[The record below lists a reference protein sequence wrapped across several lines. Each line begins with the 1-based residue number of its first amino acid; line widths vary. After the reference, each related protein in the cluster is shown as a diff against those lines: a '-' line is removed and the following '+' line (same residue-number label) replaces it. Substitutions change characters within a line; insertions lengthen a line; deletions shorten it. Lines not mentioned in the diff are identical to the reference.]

1 MMADPLESMQ
11 EAIAS
16 LQKSSMR
23 SLPVFLI
30 GIMATLVA
38 AGIAVYY
45 IVTLSADLKEA
56 RQSLRDSQSALTQAR
71 ISLAKAKSTLVQ
83 TQGATGT
90 DPNSEQIAA
99 AIDEVSVSQKDLR
112 SASSS
117 LTQATSRL
125 PVEPKDVHISLTGNW
140 TDEYGTIY
148 AVRQKGTSFGYRAA
162 FRNAATLGGGA
173 AGRAQGT
180 ANGRNLSYVYQDG
193 AGNRFECTA
202 VVTPDTH
209 RIDETCRTKDGKL
222 LKVGLVRS

>member
-1 MMADPLESMQ
+1 MADPLESMQ

-30 GIMATLVA
+30 GIIATLIA

-56 RQSLRDSQSALTQAR
+56 RLSLRESQAALTQAR
-71 ISLAKAKSTLVQ
+71 ISLAKANSTLIR
-83 TQGATGT
+83 TQETSGSDG
-90 DPNSEQIAA
+90 NSEQIAA
-99 AIDEVSVSQKDLR
+99 AIAEVSVSQRDLR

-125 PVEPKDVHISLTGNW
+125 PVESKADNVSLTGTW

-148 AVRQKGTSFGYRAA
+148 AVRQEGTSFGYRAA
-162 FRNAATLGGGA
+162 FRNAATLGAGA
-173 AGRAQGT
+173 VGRAQGT
-180 ANGRNLSYVYQDG
+180 VNGRNLSYIYQDG
-193 AGNRFECTA
+193 AGSRFDCTA
-202 VVTPDTH
+202 VVAPDGH
-209 RIDETCRTKDGKL
+209 RIDETCRTKDGKV

>member
-1 MMADPLESMQ
+1 MADPLESMQ

-30 GIMATLVA
+30 GIIATLIA
-38 AGIAVYY
+38 AGIAIYY

-56 RQSLRDSQSALTQAR
+56 RQSLRESQAALTQAR
-71 ISLAKAKSTLVQ
+71 ISLAKANSTLVR
-83 TQGATGT
+83 TQGAVGSEA
-90 DPNSEQIAA
+90 NSEQIAA
-99 AIDEVSVSQKDLR
+99 AIAEVSISQRDLR

-117 LTQATSRL
+117 LTQATSKL
-125 PVEPKDVHISLTGNW
+125 PSESKEVNVSLTGTW
-140 TDEYGTIY
+140 ADEYGTIY

-193 AGNRFECTA
+193 AGNRFECTGIVA
-202 VVTPDTH
+202 PDGQ

>member
-1 MMADPLESMQ
+1 MTDPLESMQ
-11 EAIAS
+11 EAIAG

-30 GIMATLVA
+30 GIIATLVA
-38 AGIAVYY
+38 AGIAIYY
-45 IVTLSADLKEA
+45 IATLSADLKEA
-56 RQSLRDSQSALTQAR
+56 RQSLRESQSALTQAR
-71 ISLAKAKSTLVQ
+71 LSLSRAKSTLVQ

-90 DPNSEQIAA
+90 EANSEQIAA
-99 AIDEVSVSQKDLR
+99 AIAEVSVSQKDLR

-125 PVEPKDVHISLTGNW
+125 PVDTKETNISLTGNW
-140 TDEYGTIY
+140 TDEFGTVY
-148 AVRQKGTSFGYRAA
+148 AVRHKGTSFGYSAA

-193 AGNRFECTA
+193 AGNRFDCTA
-202 VVTPDTH
+202 VVAPDSH
-209 RIDETCRTKDGKL
+209 RIDETCRTKDRKL
-222 LKVGLVRS
+222 LKVSLVRS